1 MKTIMC
7 VNAYSYTYMQENT
20 HVQPYEIYKAFK
32 VACIHTSL

>member
-7 VNAYSYTYMQENT
+7 VNAQIHIHTCKKT
-20 HVQPYEIYKAFK
+20 HVQPYGIYKAFK